1 MCGGRLFGPRADNQ
15 GGCHDRA
22 LETTVHR
29 AHEPSLQRCG
39 EDGKNHRELGQSRK
53 RVEQRT
59 CCGEA
64 RFGADIEG
72 TNGQEDH
79 AVDSHYGI
87 APDGDMASF
96 RELSNTARL
105 CDLCGRRHGG
115 PGLILH

>member
-1 MCGGRLFGPRADNQ
+1 MQWVP
-15 GGCHDRA
+15 
-22 LETTVHR
+22 
-29 AHEPSLQRCG
+29 
-39 EDGKNHRELGQSRK
+39 
-53 RVEQRT
+53 
-59 CCGEA
+59 
-64 RFGADIEG
+64 IEG
-72 TNGQEDH
+72 TRWRNEVANGQEDH